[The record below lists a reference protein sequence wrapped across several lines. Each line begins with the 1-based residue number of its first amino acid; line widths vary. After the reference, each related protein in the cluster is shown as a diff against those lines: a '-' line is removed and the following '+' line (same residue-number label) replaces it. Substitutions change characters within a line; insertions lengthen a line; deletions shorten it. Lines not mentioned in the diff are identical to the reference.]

1 MLILVVKN
9 GLFQPIFSVV
19 AAATENDD
27 DSENDDPGAVIVEEI
42 ANAVVVHSFLRWLG
56 QLPMVSP

>member
-19 AAATENDD
+19 AAETENDD
-27 DSENDDPGAVIVEEI
+27 DSENDDPGAVIVEKM
-42 ANAVVVHSFLRWLG
+42 AKAVVIHSKFLRRLIA
-56 QLPMVSP
+56 M